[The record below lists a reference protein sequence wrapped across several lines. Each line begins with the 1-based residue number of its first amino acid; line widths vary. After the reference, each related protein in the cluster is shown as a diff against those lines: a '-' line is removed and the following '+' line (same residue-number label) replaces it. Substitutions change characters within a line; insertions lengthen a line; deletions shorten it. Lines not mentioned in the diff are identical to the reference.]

1 MAEPMDPRPRGLLVT
16 RNFPP
21 LVGGMERLNRHVLA
35 ELAQGWRMGLCGP
48 AGAER
53 VVDDVDV
60 LTAPVRPLWRSLAG
74 LGLHAWRWARRQ
86 RPAFVLAGS
95 GLAAPLAW
103 FAARASGARA
113 GVYLHGLDVIVND
126 RAYRALWWPLIRR
139 CDFALCNS
147 RNTAHLAI
155 TRGFPADRI
164 DVLEPGVSLPGAQ
177 VAAADYRGQH
187 ALGDRAVVVSV
198 GRLTARKGLPEFI
211 EQGWPALRTRL
222 PDAVM
227 LIVGGEP
234 TDALAPGRGGV
245 AERINAAIRKVGGEG
260 SIRALGR
267 CDDDTL
273 RAVLAAA
280 DVQVFP
286 VLDLP
291 GDVEGFGMVAVE
303 AAAAGVPTVGF
314 AVGGVPEAIAD
325 GVSGSIVAAGDYSG
339 LVNALVDWVER
350 RRAEPD
356 GVAAACREHAARHAW
371 PRFGERLRAIVRRRT
386 MGP

>member
-1 MAEPMDPRPRGLLVT
+1 MVERVDARRAGLLVT

-21 LVGGMERLNRHVLA
+21 LVGGMERLNQHVLS
-35 ELAQGWRMGLCGP
+35 ELARDWPMVVCAP
-48 AGAER
+48 EGAER
-53 VVDDVDV
+53 VTVDAQVA
-60 LTAPVRPLWRSLAG
+60 TAPLRPLWQSLAG
-74 LGLHAWRWARRQ
+74 LGWHAWRWARRK

-95 GLAAPLAW
+95 GLTAPLAW

-147 RNTAHLAI
+147 RNTASLAI
-155 TRGFPADRI
+155 ARGFPADRI
-164 DVLEPGVSLPGAQ
+164 DVLEPGVSLPEPQ
-177 VAAADYRGQH
+177 PLAADYRGQH
-187 ALGDRAVVVSV
+187 GLGDRPVVVSV

-211 EQGWPALRTRL
+211 EKGWPAMRERL
-222 PDAVM
+222 PDAVF

-234 TDALAPGRGGV
+234 TEALAPGRGGV
-245 AERINAAIRKVGGEG
+245 AERIDAAIRKVGGEG
-260 SIRALGR
+260 QIRALGR

-273 RAVLAAA
+273 RAIFAVA

-325 GVSGSIVAAGDYSG
+325 GASGSIVPATDYPS
-339 LVNALVDWVER
+339 LVGALVSWVER
-350 RRAEPD
+350 RRAAPER
-356 GVAAACREHAARHAW
+356 VAAACREHAARHAW